1 MAFVE
6 SAKVAARLESLKR
19 DEGEEEEGEAQR
31 RRACFQPFEGPK
43 VEKKAT
49 DEDVR
54 EYVMAVSECYDV
66 DKEMKPSLV
75 VGLLSATECC
85 KESRERTFRLERPI
99 TLRWLKHAFA
109 EARRGSDDEGEEEE
123 GPLFSVIDGLTLR
136 RECENLRAVTKTW
149 TP

>member
-54 EYVMAVSECYDV
+54 EYVMAVSECCEV
-66 DKEMKPSLV
+66 DEEIKSSLV
-75 VGLLSATECC
+75 AGLLSATECC
-85 KESRERTFRLERPI
+85 KESRER
-99 TLRWLKHAFA
+99 K
-109 EARRGSDDEGEEEE
+109 
-123 GPLFSVIDGLTLR
+123 
-136 RECENLRAVTKTW
+136 
-149 TP
+149 